1 MQNLLSRFGTSFYI
15 DLPFG
20 PVGWVGWLV
29 LLAVYALALWRNWE
43 ALQVRRIPRVAYFA
57 FLFVLSVPA
66 ALAAGIRL
74 PAQATLPYMPVEL
87 EPPAVMFLAAL
98 PWVLASGGLGRI
110 SASLLGLWSGV
121 WLALSETHSPFTPL
135 LIGILALAFAA
146 SVRQMYRTPFYRALR
161 HPLVAALVLSAPFA
175 ALVIVASFFEVNGG
189 LAVRLDY
196 AITKTWPFI
205 LARCLEM
212 LIAALAAEGLLLAR
226 ARFWQRPAILLPSP
240 SETSLKTRFA
250 YTTLPLVLV
259 MIFTLIVA
267 DWLVAGAAAR
277 EMLRKQLSST
287 ADVAAGS
294 LPYFMEAGQNLILN
308 LATPELAET
317 PRSQLRDALS
327 ERLRW
332 VPYFRQLT
340 LFDESGVAV
349 GGYPESNFDA
359 ISSTPEE
366 QVGITLA
373 LKGVGIQSYVVP
385 PALDEKTAQISF
397 LALIQN
403 EQGEPLGVLLGR
415 TDLDSNPFTQT
426 AVEALES
433 MEEINGEGLVL
444 DESNRMLYSHNPS
457 LLMQNYL
464 GQVPAGEQFFD
475 DTSSQGTRQ
484 LVYAQPVPGRAW
496 NVILTVPAQH
506 VQQVALNIAI
516 PLLLILMAVAGVLF
530 VLLRWRL
537 GSVTTS
543 LQALG
548 QEATRIS
555 QGELSHPLN
564 VTGEDEV
571 GRLGAVFERMRVSL
585 KARLEELN
593 RLLIVSQGVAASL
606 EVGDAVRPILE
617 AALRDGASAARV
629 VLNHEVALDTSAA
642 PTVSFGLGD
651 SSDAYAF
658 LDKQVYDAVRG
669 QDPLIIPNTARS
681 RRLNFRPGKNNPL
694 ALMAQALYH
703 ENTHYGV
710 LWVAHDTTYAF
721 TDEEVRFFATLA
733 AQAAVAAGNASLYAN
748 AEVGRQRLEAVLA
761 STPEPVLVTDENGC
775 LLLLNPA
782 ALQIPGLVSASA
794 PGRPMKEITQV
805 AALQELLAEPY
816 DNHQAS
822 KEITLPNGRVY
833 YTSLSTVT
841 AEGRPVGRV
850 CILRDITHYKE
861 LDALKSDFVATVSH
875 DLRAPL
881 TLMRGYATMLQM
893 VGELNEQQKSYL
905 RKINLGVE
913 NMTRL
918 VNNLLDLGRI
928 EAGID
933 LRLENIQY
941 RDVVESVVTSAQPQA
956 VQKNISLVTNLPQQP
971 VVVEGDTALLQQALF
986 NLVENAIKYTA
997 VGGQVRIEMQPRSG
1011 SAVVMVQDTGI
1022 GVAPLDLPRLF
1033 EKFYRSG
1040 RREAYQQRGTGMGLA
1055 IVKSIAER
1063 HSGKVWVESTLGKG
1077 SSFFFEIPLRQPQ
1090 HAPAANS

>member
-1 MQNLLSRFGTSFYI
+1 MQNLLSRFGTSYYI

-20 PVGWVGWLV
+20 LVGWAGWL
-29 LLAVYALALWRNWE
+29 LLLGVFVLALWRNWE
-43 ALQVRRIPRVAYFA
+43 ALQVRRVPRVAYFVA
-57 FLFVLSVPA
+57 LFVLTVPA
-66 ALAAGIRL
+66 ALAAGVRL

-87 EPPAVMFLAAL
+87 EAPAVMFLAAL
-98 PWVLASGGLGRI
+98 PWVLAAGGLGRI
-110 SASLLGLWSGV
+110 SASLLGVWSGV

-135 LIGILALAFAA
+135 LTGILALMFAA
-146 SVRQMYRTPFYRALR
+146 SVRQLYRTPFYRMLR
-161 HPLVAALVLSAPFA
+161 HPLAAALVVSAPFA
-175 ALVIVASFFEVNGG
+175 GMVMLTSFFEVNGG

-212 LIAALAAEGLLLAR
+212 FIAALAAEGLLLAR
-226 ARFWQRPAILLPSP
+226 ARFWLRPAILMPSP

-259 MIFTLIVA
+259 LIFTLVIA

-287 ADVAAGS
+287 SEVAAGS

-308 LATPELAET
+308 LATPELAGT
-317 PRSQLRDALS
+317 PRVQLRDALS

-332 VPYFRQLT
+332 VPYFRQLY
-340 LFDESGVAV
+340 LLDENGEPV
-349 GGYPESNFDA
+349 GGYPEDDFPA
-359 ISSTPEE
+359 IQPSDEE
-366 QVGITLA
+366 LVGINLA
-373 LKGVGIQSYVVP
+373 LKGIGIQSYVVAP
-385 PALDEKTAQISF
+385 MPDEKTAQISF
-397 LALIQN
+397 LALIQS
-403 EQGEPLGVLLGR
+403 EQGDPLGVLLGR

-426 AVEALES
+426 AIQALES
-433 MEEINGEGLVL
+433 MAAIDGEGMVL
-444 DESNRMLYSHNPS
+444 DENNRMLYSQDAS

-475 DTSSQGTRQ
+475 DTSPQGTRQ
-484 LVYAQPVPGRAW
+484 LVYASPVPGRAW

-506 VQQVALNIAI
+506 VQQVALNIAV
-516 PLLLILMAVAGVLF
+516 PLLLILLAVAGLVF

-537 GSVTTS
+537 GSVTAS

-555 QGELSHPLN
+555 KGELSHPLN
-564 VTGEDEV
+564 VAGEDEV
-571 GRLGAVFERMRVSL
+571 GRLGAAFERMRISL
-585 KARLEELN
+585 QARLEELN

-629 VLNHEVALDTSAA
+629 VLNHDVALDTSAA
-642 PTVSFGLGD
+642 PIVSFGLGEF
-651 SSDAYAF
+651 SEAYAF
-658 LDKQVYDAVRG
+658 LDKQIYDTVRG
-669 QDPLIIPNTARS
+669 QEPLIIANTARS

-703 ENTHYGV
+703 ESTHYGV
-710 LWVAHDTTYAF
+710 LWVAHDKTYAF
-721 TDEEVRFFATLA
+721 TDEEARFFATLA

-782 ALQIPGLVSASA
+782 ALQIPGLVNSST
-794 PGRPMKEITQV
+794 PGRPIKEITPV
-805 AALQELLAEPY
+805 AALQELLAAPY
-816 DNHQAS
+816 DNHQMS
-822 KEITLPNGRVY
+822 QEITLPNGRVY

-841 AEGRPVGRV
+841 AEARPVGRV

-861 LDALKSDFVATVSH
+861 LDTLKSDFVATVSH

-928 EAGID
+928 EAGVD
-933 LRLENIQY
+933 LRLENVQY
-941 RDVVESVVTSAQPQA
+941 RDVVEAVVTSAQPQA
-956 VQKNISLVTNLPQQP
+956 VQKNISLVTNLPAQP

-986 NLVENAIKYTA
+986 NLVENAIKYTP
-997 VGGQVRIEMQPRSG
+997 VGGQVRIEMTARPG

-1077 SSFFFEIPLRQPQ
+1077 SSFYFEIPVHQPQ
-1090 HAPAANS
+1090 HTPTPNS